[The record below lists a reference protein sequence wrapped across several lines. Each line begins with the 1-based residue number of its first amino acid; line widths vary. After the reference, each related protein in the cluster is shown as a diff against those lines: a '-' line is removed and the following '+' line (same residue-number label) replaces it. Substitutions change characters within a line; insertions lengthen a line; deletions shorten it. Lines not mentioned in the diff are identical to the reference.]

1 MTAKTKVSLR
11 PLGVIAAGDSEE
23 AAVRNFLRL
32 KAKTTAIAEA
42 AMYGIDLTGG
52 KVGHFL
58 VSTASIA
65 APFSPLSG
73 QMSATKYKI
82 GEGEAA
88 ASVLSQFGT
97 QDRDAL
103 MAAFASA
110 ETAPAVFVATCSTC
124 QHVSASDSKALLK
137 HCTLCGDE
145 LPQEDEGDSEID
157 LTITDP
163 EVEDDA
169 AGTEGDAAAAGSE
182 VDGDGTDPDL
192 GAGADDENL
201 GGETPE
207 EVPQVSEDD
216 TPTEADEGDAEAA
229 AKAAAQARAAA
240 KPTAKADDAAT
251 DPANGQ
257 ATTDDSKVVPA
268 AEDTD
273 PKAAAGDDD
282 TAGTGEDA
290 SGDAATDTGT
300 DAGGDQGADGDDTV
314 PADGDD
320 KGGEADASTAISE
333 DSVVTVN
340 TLDDVVAA
348 DATPGNSA
356 TRLIYV
362 PSATAGDAQWM
373 ALVNGVPAATV
384 TAAQAAKANADLAQK
399 FSEQAFA
406 SATLALCSQVGTRT
420 ALKQLGF
427 QSYAFDLPIK
437 SIVEAKS
444 AAVASE
450 YEAKAE
456 AAVQEVAEG
465 IQAALSASWVA
476 HSKNFFAEDSNE
488 LKASF
493 YDALSSAGVMNA
505 AEVVESAFASAG
517 EDFGRSL
524 IARAFSLLEM
534 PVEARN
540 QLVSAITKANV
551 AVPGDN
557 GVSVASHVSE
567 RLGEMGTVVSSV
579 QAGGDLG
586 AAQQIRNTVQ
596 SLHRRR

>member
-157 LTITDP
+157 LTIADP

-169 AGTEGDAAAAGSE
+169 AGDDDTAAAGSE

-229 AKAAAQARAAA
+229 
-240 KPTAKADDAAT
+240 
-251 DPANGQ
+251 
-257 ATTDDSKVVPA
+257 
-268 AEDTD
+268 
-273 PKAAAGDDD
+273 
-282 TAGTGEDA
+282 
-290 SGDAATDTGT
+290 
-300 DAGGDQGADGDDTV
+300 
-314 PADGDD
+314 
-320 KGGEADASTAISE
+320 
-333 DSVVTVN
+333 
-340 TLDDVVAA
+340 
-348 DATPGNSA
+348 
-356 TRLIYV
+356 
-362 PSATAGDAQWM
+362 
-373 ALVNGVPAATV
+373 
-384 TAAQAAKANADLAQK
+384 
-399 FSEQAFA
+399 
-406 SATLALCSQVGTRT
+406 
-420 ALKQLGF
+420 
-427 QSYAFDLPIK
+427 
-437 SIVEAKS
+437 
-444 AAVASE
+444 
-450 YEAKAE
+450 
-456 AAVQEVAEG
+456 VQEVAEG

-476 HSKNFFAEDSNE
+476 HSKNFFAEDNNE